1 MSDVECLMLDVGC
14 LMFDFGCGMPDVDMS
29 LEPGIW
35 NYILFDL

>member
-35 NYILFDL
+35 NLELYSF